1 MAKQVFDINT
11 NKGAFSAAMSD
22 EHQRKWNDERWQFQ
36 LGKPG
41 NNYDRSREHMNFEIA
56 KGGRVQAIDRSKNI
70 PQKFLERCA
79 ELGIRNPDYKTDP
92 KTGKEIPTNRIT
104 TAKII
109 FQGSRERMRE
119 LAFGEQK
126 VNQEHGADN
135 SHITRCKDIEEW
147 AKDIYRFAS
156 KQWGEDNILGF
167 YVHLDELNP
176 HIHCTVLPVATIRK
190 KPNVSFNRAF
200 WNLRNKSE
208 VLNRLHDELA
218 EVNRRWGLER
228 GDKIA
233 ETGARHRT
241 TEEYRR
247 HLTAQCTSL
256 ETQIEDSKQ
265 ALSQL
270 RQEVSLAEKRVKGL
284 TTMVENLESRK
295 GNLENE
301 IAWVEDEL
309 RTGKGNSEEL
319 QKRIAKLDYEL
330 QKVLENLSDKRGKL
344 EVADRRL
351 AELKWQEEDSKLN
364 VEHNHQELRQAT
376 YDLERQVQ
384 YRLSDALVSDLI
396 ADFTKQLSTMDYS
409 VQKLFDD
416 SLIRDMAEHGQNI
429 FKCAMYLYAGYVDY
443 ATTFAESHGGG
454 GGSNDLPWKRDEDE
468 DDRAWA
474 RRCLRQAHRMMR
486 PGGKRIKR

>member
-22 EHQRKWNDERWQFQ
+22 EHQRNWNDERWQFQ

-176 HIHCTVLPVATIRK
+176 HIHCTVLPVATIR
-190 KPNVSFNRAF
+190 
-200 WNLRNKSE
+200 
-208 VLNRLHDELA
+208 
-218 EVNRRWGLER
+218 
-228 GDKIA
+228 
-233 ETGARHRT
+233 
-241 TEEYRR
+241 
-247 HLTAQCTSL
+247 
-256 ETQIEDSKQ
+256 
-265 ALSQL
+265 
-270 RQEVSLAEKRVKGL
+270 
-284 TTMVENLESRK
+284 
-295 GNLENE
+295 
-301 IAWVEDEL
+301 
-309 RTGKGNSEEL
+309 
-319 QKRIAKLDYEL
+319 
-330 QKVLENLSDKRGKL
+330 
-344 EVADRRL
+344 
-351 AELKWQEEDSKLN
+351 
-364 VEHNHQELRQAT
+364 
-376 YDLERQVQ
+376 
-384 YRLSDALVSDLI
+384 
-396 ADFTKQLSTMDYS
+396 
-409 VQKLFDD
+409 
-416 SLIRDMAEHGQNI
+416 
-429 FKCAMYLYAGYVDY
+429 
-443 ATTFAESHGGG
+443 
-454 GGSNDLPWKRDEDE
+454 
-468 DDRAWA
+468 
-474 RRCLRQAHRMMR
+474 
-486 PGGKRIKR
+486 